1 MRFKL
6 IIFICFPFI
15 LLGCDNHLFS
25 QFFRNPHIVD
35 MFSTKKI
42 KSVEWSKF
50 NVDVTALNRN
60 QMIRLIFDGSE
71 PENLTFSTEMI
82 ASDSAYDKDVFVSS
96 KWPNFEIEIEIVATS
111 NEEKKIPISA
121 KGTIYGYIVL
131 S

>member
-1 MRFKL
+1 M
-6 IIFICFPFI
+6 
-15 LLGCDNHLFS
+15 
-25 QFFRNPHIVD
+25 
-35 MFSTKKI
+35 
-42 KSVEWSKF
+42 EWSKF

>member
-1 MRFKL
+1 M
-6 IIFICFPFI
+6 
-15 LLGCDNHLFS
+15 
-25 QFFRNPHIVD
+25 
-35 MFSTKKI
+35 
-42 KSVEWSKF
+42 EWSKF

-111 NEEKKIPISA
+111 NEGKNTNFGQRDNLRVYCSFLKS
-121 KGTIYGYIVL
+121 T
-131 S
+131 

>member
-1 MRFKL
+1 
-6 IIFICFPFI
+6 
-15 LLGCDNHLFS
+15 
-25 QFFRNPHIVD
+25 

-111 NEEKKIPISA
+111 SEEKKIPISA
-121 KGTIYGYIVL
+121 KGTIYGYIIL